1 METENGRWI
10 MARKKVKWIVSW
22 WDYEKDCEVHALY
35 DTHELAVTRQF
46 KLQKRGISATVT
58 LK

>member
-1 METENGRWI
+1 MT
-10 MARKKVKWIVSW
+10 RKKVKWIVSW
-22 WDYEKDCEVHALY
+22 WDHDKDCEVHASY
-35 DTHELAVTRQF
+35 DTHELAITRQF